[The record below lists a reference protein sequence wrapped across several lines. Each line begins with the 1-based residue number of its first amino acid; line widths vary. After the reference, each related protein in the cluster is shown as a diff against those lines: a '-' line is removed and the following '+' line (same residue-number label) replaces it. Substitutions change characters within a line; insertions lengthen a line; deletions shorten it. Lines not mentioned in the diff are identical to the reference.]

1 MSESEAAPPRRRM
14 QVGTPEQFRWLHAIL
29 KWVVVL
35 NLVDAVLTLFWVRA
49 GLAEEANTLLDELVN
64 QHELVFVLVKL
75 ALVGMGA
82 WILWRRR
89 QSPTAV
95 VAIFVAFI
103 VYYAILLHHLRY
115 ASGFIKYLLSG

>member
-1 MSESEAAPPRRRM
+1 M